1 MRTRISDLNMGPLD
15 AWLAE
20 SPARCFK
27 LKSFGDEL
35 TITVWHAASA
45 CGTATGPAATFSEL
59 LASAIA
65 GCDRRQVEAEEEQA
79 IREEARRRI
88 AEREAL
94 ESASST
100 ERAATDSERDARG
113 AAE

>member
-1 MRTRISDLNMGPLD
+1 MRTRIADLDMAPLD
-15 AWLAE
+15 VWLDGH
-20 SPARCFK
+20 PARCFK
-27 LKSFGDEL
+27 LALFGDEI

-45 CGTATGPAATFSEL
+45 CGTATGPAPTFSEL

-65 GCDRRQVEAEEEQA
+65 QCERHQREAEEERT

-88 AEREAL
+88 AERDIL
-94 ESASST
+94 DSASST
-100 ERAATDSERDARG
+100 ARAATDSERDARG